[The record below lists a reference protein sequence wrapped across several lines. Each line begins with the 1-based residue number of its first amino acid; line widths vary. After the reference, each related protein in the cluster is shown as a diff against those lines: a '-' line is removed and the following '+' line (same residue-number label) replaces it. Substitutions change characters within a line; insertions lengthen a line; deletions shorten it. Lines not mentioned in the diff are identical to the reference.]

1 MASLPGRSRSDRLAT
16 DSNPHPHIAGKEG
29 ETPATTI
36 EQRVREDAAAPN
48 APGEPHVQG
57 TSPEAQVIRIGV
69 LDGEPIRLE
78 GLSTVF
84 EEPPQPGKPQLVPVV
99 GTLQELL
106 ADSTL
111 GYMVVDFN
119 SAEGLKTLDAVKRS
133 RPKMRQIVIGPDRDD
148 ALVLDAIMAGARA
161 YLDSSADPHTVRMAI
176 DIVVSGS
183 IWAPRRL
190 LSRLIDE
197 LLDVG
202 REGGGG
208 GAHRTQQLTTRE
220 QQVLDLILLAQSN
233 REIARQLGIEERT
246 VKAHVGR
253 LMRKTGAENRIEL
266 SIRALNRKSASDEP
280 EEEEQA

>member
-1 MASLPGRSRSDRLAT
+1 LAI
-16 DSNPHPHIAGKEG
+16 DSNPHPDIAGEKG
-29 ETPATTI
+29 DTPTTTL
-36 EQRVREDAAAPN
+36 EQRGRKEAPAASAQSHSGPQ
-48 APGEPHVQG
+48 EPSSE
-57 TSPEAQVIRIGV
+57 TQVIRIGV

-84 EEPPQPGKPQLVPVV
+84 EEPPEPGKPQLVPVV

-111 GYMVVDFN
+111 CYMVVDFN
-119 SAEGLKTLDAVKRS
+119 SADGLKTLEAVKRS
-133 RPKMRQIVIGPDRDD
+133 RPRIRQIVIGPERDD
-148 ALVLDAIMAGARA
+148 ALVLDAITAGARA

-208 GAHRTQQLTTRE
+208 SAHRAQQLTTRE

-266 SIRALNRKSASDEP
+266 SIRALNRRSVPDDVEDE
-280 EEEEQA
+280 E